1 LLVAALANEAATE
14 RVQIWLERQPPER
27 LLISDWVVT
36 EFASAL
42 SIEVRTGTIRV
53 TDRARI
59 AAAFTRLRA
68 DSLTVLSVTRDHFV
82 AAALYA
88 EQFSLGLRAADALHL
103 AIAAER
109 GATICTLDKRLSEA
123 AMALAVNAE
132 LYRAGRR

>member
-59 AAAFTRLRA
+59 AAAFTTLRA
-68 DSLTVLSVTRDHFV
+68 DSLTVLPVTRDHFV

-88 EQFSLGLRAADALHL
+88 EQFSLDLRAADALHL

-132 LYRAGRR
+132 LL